1 MILGRIY
8 KSEFLQPCIFFF
20 FSRCMSKDSYH
31 SQCGGGGR
39 LVPHKKVSP
48 FFLLGY
54 LVVKENPSYADV

>member
-8 KSEFLQPCIFFF
+8 KSEFLQPCKFF

-31 SQCGGGGR
+31 SQRGGGGR
-39 LVPHKKVSP
+39 LVPHRKVSP